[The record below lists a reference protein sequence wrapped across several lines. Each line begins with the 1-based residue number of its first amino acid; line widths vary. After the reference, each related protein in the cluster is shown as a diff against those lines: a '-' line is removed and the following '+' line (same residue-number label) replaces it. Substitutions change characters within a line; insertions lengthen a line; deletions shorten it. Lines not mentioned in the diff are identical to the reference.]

1 MIFSEEYVLYSKE
14 WRRNT
19 MKKKLILISI
29 FAALFITGT
38 GLYACE
44 MNFNLVSPEGEQKI
58 IPGKE
63 VWLTLGETYSLTV
76 QFIEDHRKCVTPPE
90 ETMYILQEEKWKISK
105 DHLPLQLIE
114 LGEWIMDSGDWWIQK
129 IDFTP
134 REEGTWSLEIIRDCP
149 KGGYDE
155 YLTFHVK

>member
-1 MIFSEEYVLYSKE
+1 
-14 WRRNT
+14 
-19 MKKKLILISI
+19 MKKKLIFISI
-29 FAALFITGT
+29 LTALFITGS

-44 MNFNLVSPEGEQKI
+44 MNFSLFSPEGEQKI
-58 IPGKE
+58 VPGKE
-63 VWLTLGETYSLTV
+63 VRLALGETYSLTV

-105 DHLPLQLIE
+105 DHLPLQLIA
-114 LGEWIMDSGDWWIQK
+114 LGDWVMESGDGWVQK

-134 REEGTWSLEIIRDCP
+134 REKGTWNLEIIRDCP

-155 YLTFHVK
+155 YLSFQVQ